1 MAASVRIEDCAFG
14 DSRYARLAE
23 AAGYRGGHYE
33 ALGRMAH
40 LWRDCTERQMQV
52 VSEGT
57 IRAHLGKHGPRAILE
72 AELGEPAEGG
82 IRVKGTERISW
93 LGHLRSSAKG
103 GGQARAA
110 SARRG
115 EGGRF
120 GSSQAAGDPPAT
132 RLETAGPANPAVA
145 SVAVAVLTVQQQQQ
159 NRFADAPPAV
169 GGSPA
174 GGKAKNGA
182 SREVSGPDGE
192 FLRHFDRALRKT
204 HGTPYMAAMAR
215 DRKIAREIIA
225 VYGLPLACEMV
236 EAFFR
241 EHARA
246 AGGADSW
253 IGKAKPDVPGFLG
266 QIPNLIR
273 EYRFDAKPPTG
284 ADHAT
289 SR

>member
-1 MAASVRIEDCAFG
+1 MAASVRIENDAFT
-14 DSRYARLAE
+14 DARMTVLAE
-23 AAGYRGGHYE
+23 AARFRNHYE

-40 LWRDCTERQMQV
+40 LWRTCTATQQYV
-52 VSEGT
+52 LSEA
-57 IRAHLGKHGPRAILE
+57 IVRAHLGKLGPDALV
-72 AELGEPAEGG
+72 ACGLGERVEGG
-82 IRVKGTERISW
+82 IRIRGTKGRIEW
-93 LGHLRSSAKG
+93 LEKLRVNSEKG
-103 GGQARAA
+103 GLARAA
-110 SARRG
+110 KVSQTATQKEAKRLSQKATQNEARTKP
-115 EGGRF
+115 E
-120 GSSQAAGDPPAT
+120 SSPPVPVVVPTEKKKQQIAVSPPA
-132 RLETAGPANPAVA
+132 
-145 SVAVAVLTVQQQQQ
+145 
-159 NRFADAPPAV
+159 
-169 GGSPA
+169 
-174 GGKAKNGA
+174 NGA
-182 SREVSGPDGE
+182 PRQVSGPDGE